1 MQKKKK
7 ALFLYLEPAGYVEA
21 CLKKTVQLF
30 PVEAHVVRYPLDP
43 NAPFK
48 FEEIENVS

>member
-21 CLKKTVQLF
+21 CLKKLCSF
-30 PVEAHVVRYPLDP
+30 FRSRLM
-43 NAPFK
+43 
-48 FEEIENVS
+48 